1 MRERAIRTGP
11 GRRCT
16 GRTIAGS
23 DSQDSIIVVGSVPQS
38 LGVSE
43 KLAAASAACVRRW
56 QREEDVDDATELV
69 SSTNHRSLGA
79 CPQGRAAAMSSEVNR
94 CTHRYTV
101 TWSTSM
107 PPSAGLLLPSRRDS
121 AAAPR

>member
-69 SSTNHRSLGA
+69 SSTNHRSLALIIREGCRVA
-79 CPQGRAAAMSSEVNR
+79 CRSSCVDLR
-94 CTHRYTV
+94 LAC
-101 TWSTSM
+101 
-107 PPSAGLLLPSRRDS
+107 
-121 AAAPR
+121 